1 MTDRNHQVRYMCFSS
16 RETAVHCVEYISLFR
31 SKKGSFPRLDMSG
44 ELAKVKVPEKFKK
57 RSVGDV
63 SRFFTIETM
72 DRDML
77 DGLARSTNS
86 HFMYVHTFRYDK
98 DTLLGVGFSG
108 QEVDAYV
115 DMEEYVAHLE
125 IM

>member
-1 MTDRNHQVRYMCFSS
+1 
-16 RETAVHCVEYISLFR
+16 
-31 SKKGSFPRLDMSG
+31 MSG

-63 SRFFTIETM
+63 SRFFTIDTM